1 MNNTIINLVREMD
14 LNKQQLAIVNATAKN
29 YARSAVDNYWYEEA
43 DKTCPAD
50 AETIY
55 YAVAAFKNGF
65 EVGNADYNGS
75 VDVDHLS
82 VLLDAVYNVH
92 AEKLLAE
99 QELAQLADCP
109 NC

>member
-43 DKTCPAD
+43 DNTCPAD

-55 YAVAAFKNGF
+55 YALAAFNNASFRTGD
-65 EVGNADYNGS
+65 ADYNGS

-82 VLLDAVYNVH
+82 ALLNAVYN
-92 AEKLLAE
+92 ACLLYTSPSPR
-99 QELAQLADCP
+99 D
-109 NC
+109 